1 MLTGVGWEAENR
13 PIRESR
19 GVAPTV
25 TRTRLPVAMD
35 GRATLEFAEMDEV
48 FESIPTVHALHA
60 FIRYLDLDDP
70 TLVDIKLHRSGRHP
84 DDIYWSCDPKYV
96 AKVKLMGRKPSGD
109 DSELYSKLQAEKD
122 AVVRQQAERNERIK
136 KMRSMAGRDFN
147 PEDIKAKLLPVFH
160 NYGEYRVFRDKPA
173 FRKAPE
179 KGTVPPEENGSW
191 EMSTLGW
198 QRLIRDCQLLDNS
211 ISVTDVD
218 TVFTRVDAGLGTD
231 VNNKDD
237 RARRYKTRDA
247 FGDLRINF
255 DEFQSALRE
264 AAKLRYPEAEDADRA
279 YEALVRIYV
288 LPHAS
293 KTPMKPQPDLD
304 DLLSRN
310 AMNEIRT
317 REKTLKRVYAHYA
330 TLNMYSSTTEK
341 ITWRTIEKLNATLN
355 EDEFVTW
362 LVNFEV
368 VPHLMSK
375 GEALAIFHEVE
386 EANDADGEVGEMLYP
401 AFTEVLGQLAV
412 TAFANV
418 APMLR
423 NPRTDVAVVNAMRK
437 MCENVPKQYW
447 MMGTIGR
454 LFRERG
460 YFSHPGGKTLPRER
474 DRTKA
479 ALRFA
484 ETERVTRTSRMG
496 AWQGRL
502 GRTGTLQREPGTR
515 AWVPAGRSDDVRH
528 AGPGGIKAE
537 YGYQQSPG
545 KLEHSH
551 MYPVTHP
558 APWDTHDLAY
568 KRAQRQREAVERL
581 RDRARKLSENTHP
594 SEGRAWLEKN
604 VREHAGDASFELDD
618 DHYASIMQRDRVYD
632 AEDDEAWDGIE
643 ATGAHPDGG
652 HPFVPATPFGPRR
665 WDIRSFHT
673 RTGYDAQPARQS
685 LARDTFPDR
694 TFRGISN
701 RRRGVKYTPFY
712 PPVERVGHGPA
723 IGGLVRKKDEIR
735 VRVDPLVV
743 EPGEYGE
750 EGAAEAAAEAAERE
764 LRQLEIEAA
773 REEVG
778 EEVGEDV
785 PGTDPESYPTFE
797 DVHAILESASPTRVR
812 RATKPFGGGIPLVR
826 SPGSRTAHSPRM
838 GIAFGKRED
847 PDSNPLRTRW
857 APPTATPAKGLGA
870 EREEDPGAA
879 VAEVEALGSEWFEEL
894 REKAM
899 SRRSDAMLLTEWRKK
914 LGTKE
919 ARLKNEADMET
930 VRRGLRAQAASRAE
944 KFGY

>member
-1 MLTGVGWEAENR
+1 MLTGRGWEAENR

-25 TRTRLPVAMD
+25 TCTRLPDAMD

-136 KMRSMAGRDFN
+136 KMRSMAGKDFN
-147 PEDIKAKLLPVFH
+147 PEDVKAKLLPVFH

-264 AAKLRYPEAEDADRA
+264 TAKLRYPEAEDADRA

-479 ALRFA
+479 ALRLA

-502 GRTGTLQREPGTR
+502 GRTGTLQRDPGTR
-515 AWVPAGRSDDVRH
+515 AWVPGGRSDDVRH

-545 KLEHSH
+545 KLEHPH

-618 DHYASIMQRDRVYD
+618 DHYASIMRRDRVYD

-673 RTGYDAQPARQS
+673 CTGYDAQPARQS

-723 IGGLVRKKDEIR
+723 VGGLVRKKDEIR
-735 VRVDPLVV
+735 VRVDPSVV
-743 EPGEYGE
+743 EPGEYGDDE
-750 EGAAEAAAEAAERE
+750 ATESAADEAERE
-764 LRQLEIEAA
+764 LRQLEMEAT

-778 EEVGEDV
+778 EALSRMAWTSSRAPRRRECAAPPNPSAGAYPSCDR
-785 PGTDPESYPTFE
+785 PGPEP
-797 DVHAILESASPTRVR
+797 
-812 RATKPFGGGIPLVR
+812 
-826 SPGSRTAHSPRM
+826 
-838 GIAFGKRED
+838 
-847 PDSNPLRTRW
+847 RTRPAW
-857 APPTATPAKGLGA
+857 AS
-870 EREEDPGAA
+870 R
-879 VAEVEALGSEWFEEL
+879 LGSEKIPTLTRFEPDGL
-894 REKAM
+894 RRRRRPRKGSARSARRTLAPRWPR
-899 SRRSDAMLLTEWRKK
+899 SRRW
-914 LGTKE
+914 
-919 ARLKNEADMET
+919 
-930 VRRGLRAQAASRAE
+930 AASGSRSFARRR
-944 KFGY
+944 